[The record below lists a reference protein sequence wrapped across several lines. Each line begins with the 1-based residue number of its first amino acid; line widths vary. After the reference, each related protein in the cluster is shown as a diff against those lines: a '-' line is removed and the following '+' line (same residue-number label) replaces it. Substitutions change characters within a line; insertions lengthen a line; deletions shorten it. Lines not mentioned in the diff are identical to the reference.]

1 MDTIKDAI
9 NSFLHELEDKRN
21 KISKLNPD
29 EQLKKVLTKR
39 ELEHIKLNNFKKGI
53 LSFIVDSSSWMYYF
67 NLKKE
72 TLIKEFKKD
81 IKDLKDI
88 RFRIGD
94 VHEQV

>member
-9 NSFLHELEDKRN
+9 SSFLHELEDKRN

-94 VHEQV
+94 VHDQV